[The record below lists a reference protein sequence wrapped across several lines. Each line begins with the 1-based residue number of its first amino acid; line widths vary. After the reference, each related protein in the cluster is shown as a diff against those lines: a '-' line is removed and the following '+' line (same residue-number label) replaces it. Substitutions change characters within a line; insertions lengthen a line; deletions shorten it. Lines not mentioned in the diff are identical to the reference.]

1 MTTGGLNKGLT
12 FIKSY
17 EHDSSLFAYR
27 GICAPLDSTPYTF
40 PIDIQV
46 PTALN
51 PIRFIN
57 DHVFVDIHPTHVDEN
72 FTFYTPCQSYPGRME
87 IVYWDTTLS
96 VLQRTWIKNPNENF
110 YINGFYETQQK
121 DLMVYGYMCGLNHS
135 NDSSHLFAF
144 LLDKTSGHLLSIFN
158 ANDFISEI
166 DYEVFPNPFYEQI
179 TIKRP
184 IPKQETF
191 CLYDSFGKLI
201 LTKTLEENKEQINTS
216 FLPEGLYF
224 YAIVNKNGERVK
236 AGKVVKE

>member
-1 MTTGGLNKGLT
+1 M
-12 FIKSY
+12 
-17 EHDSSLFAYR
+17 
-27 GICAPLDSTPYTF
+27 DSTPSGAGGIF
-40 PIDIQV
+40 DLQA
-46 PTALN
+46 PTAYL
-51 PIRFIN
+51 PIKFIN
-57 DHVFVDIHPTHVDEN
+57 DHVFLDIHPTHMDLN
-72 FTFYTPCQSYPGRME
+72 AFFYSPCQPYSGRME
-87 IVYWDTTLS
+87 IVYWDTSLN
-96 VLQRTWIKNPNENF
+96 VVQRTWLSNSNENF
-110 YINGFYETQQK
+110 NINGYFETQQK
-121 DLMVYGYMCGLNHS
+121 DLMVYGYMCRLNHPL
-135 NDSSHLFAF
+135 DSIHLFAF

-158 ANDFISEI
+158 ANDFISEN

-184 IPKQETF
+184 ITKQETF